1 MTSSSSS
8 PEPSPKQSLRREAL
22 RLRRAESDR
31 LGPAASQAVAA
42 QADRL
47 TIGPGSVVGGYWP
60 LPGEL
65 DPRPLM
71 ESLAARGAVL
81 ALPVVVAPDAPLA
94 FRGWSPGDR
103 LEPGPHG
110 TAHPAL
116 TAPLLVPTLLLVP
129 LLAFDAKGFR
139 LGFGGGYYDRTLD
152 ALRRGGGVVAVGLA
166 FAAQQSPA
174 LPSDPWDQPLDMVFT
189 EEGLLTVVRA

>member
-1 MTSSSSS
+1 MTSSSSTS
-8 PEPSPKQSLRREAL
+8 LLLLKQSLRREAL
-22 RLRRAESDR
+22 RLRRPLSER
-31 LGPAASQAVAA
+31 LGPAAARAVAVH
-42 QADRL
+42 ADAL
-47 TIGPGSVVGGYWP
+47 CVGPESVVGGYWP

-71 ESLAARGAVL
+71 EVLAARGAAL
-81 ALPVVVAPDAPLA
+81 ALPEVIAPDAPLA
-94 FRGWSPGDR
+94 FRRWSRGDP
-103 LEPGPHG
+103 LVSGPHG
-110 TAHPAL
+110 TVHPAL
-116 TAPLLVPTLLLVP
+116 TAPLLSPTLLLVP

-152 ALRRGGGVVAVGLA
+152 MLRRGGGVVAVGLA

>member
-1 MTSSSSS
+1 M
-8 PEPSPKQSLRREAL
+8 
-22 RLRRAESDR
+22 
-31 LGPAASQAVAA
+31 
-42 QADRL
+42 
-47 TIGPGSVVGGYWP
+47 VGGYWP

-71 ESLAARGAVL
+71 EALAARGAAL

-94 FRGWSPGDR
+94 FRGWSSGDR
-103 LEPGPHG
+103 LESGPHG
-110 TAHPAL
+110 TAHPTQA
-116 TAPLLVPTLLLVP
+116 APLLVPTLLLVP

-174 LPSDPWDQPLDMVFT
+174 LPSDPWDQPLDIVFT

>member
-1 MTSSSSS
+1 MTSSSFPDSS
-8 PEPSPKQSLRREAL
+8 LKQSLRREAL

-31 LGPAASQAVAA
+31 LGPAAAQAVAA
-42 QADRL
+42 RADHL
-47 TIGPGSVVGGYWP
+47 TVGEGSVVGGYWP

-71 ESLAARGAVL
+71 EALAARGAAL

-94 FRGWSPGDR
+94 FRGWSSGDR
-103 LEPGPHG
+103 LESGPHG
-110 TAHPAL
+110 TVHPTQA
-116 TAPLLVPTLLLVP
+116 APLLVPTLLLVP

-174 LPSDPWDQPLDMVFT
+174 LPSDPWDQPLDIVFT

>member
-8 PEPSPKQSLRREAL
+8 PSALKQSLRREAL
-22 RLRRAESDR
+22 RLRRGLSDR
-31 LGPAASQAVAA
+31 LGPAAAQAVAA
-42 QADRL
+42 WGDRL
-47 TIGPGSVVGGYWP
+47 SVGTGSVIGGYWP

-71 ESLAARGAVL
+71 EALAARGAAL
-81 ALPVVVAPDAPLA
+81 ALPEVTAPDAPLA

-110 TAHPAL
+110 TAHPTPA
-116 TAPLLVPTLLLVP
+116 APRLIPTLLLVP

-152 ALRRGGGVVAVGLA
+152 ALRRGDGVVAVGLA

-174 LPSDPWDQPLDMVFT
+174 LPSEPWDQPLDMILT

>member
-1 MTSSSSS
+1 M
-8 PEPSPKQSLRREAL
+8 KQALRREAL
-22 RLRRAESDR
+22 QSRRALSER
-31 LGPAASQAVAA
+31 QGPVAA
-42 QADRL
+42 QAIAARADRL
-47 TIGPGSVVGGYWP
+47 RVGAGDVVGGYWP
-60 LPGEL
+60 LPGEI

-71 ESLAARGAVL
+71 AALAGRGAAL
-81 ALPVVVAPDAPLA
+81 ALPEVIAPDAPLV
-94 FRGWSPGDR
+94 FRGWSPGDA

-116 TAPLLVPTLLLVP
+116 SAPLLVPTLLLVP

-174 LPSDPWDQPLDMVFT
+174 LPSEPWDQPLDLILT
-189 EEGLLTVVRA
+189 EEGLHTVVRA

>member
-1 MTSSSSS
+1 MTSSSFPDSS
-8 PEPSPKQSLRREAL
+8 LKQSLRREAL

-31 LGPAASQAVAA
+31 LGPAAAQAVAA
-42 QADRL
+42 RADRL
-47 TIGPGSVVGGYWP
+47 TVGEGSVVGGYWP

-71 ESLAARGAVL
+71 EALAARGAAL

-103 LEPGPHG
+103 LESGPHG
-110 TAHPAL
+110 TAHPTPA
-116 TAPLLVPTLLLVP
+116 APLLVPTLLLVP

-139 LGFGGGYYDRTLD
+139 LGFGGGYYDRTLA